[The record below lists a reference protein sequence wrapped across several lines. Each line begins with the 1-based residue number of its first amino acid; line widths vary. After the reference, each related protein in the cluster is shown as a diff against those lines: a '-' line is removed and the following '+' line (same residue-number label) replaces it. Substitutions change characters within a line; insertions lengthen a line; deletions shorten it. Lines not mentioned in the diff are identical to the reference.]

1 MYTLYLI
8 KPETGQVLNLDGKLL
23 NSGEVLQYEH
33 TFSKEEDAL
42 AMKEKLLKI
51 VVWALVLIHNDET
64 KEENFY
70 SNK

>member
-8 KPETGQVLNLDGKLL
+8 KPETGQILNLNGKLL
-23 NSGEVLQYEH
+23 NNGEVLQYEH
-33 TFSKEEDAL
+33 SFSKKVDAL

-51 VVWALVLIHNDET
+51 VVWALVLIYNDET